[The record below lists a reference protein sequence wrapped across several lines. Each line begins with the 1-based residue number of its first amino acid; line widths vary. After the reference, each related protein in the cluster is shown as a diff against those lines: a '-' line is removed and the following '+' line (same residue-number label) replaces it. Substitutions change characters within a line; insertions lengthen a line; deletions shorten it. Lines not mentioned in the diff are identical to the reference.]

1 MDPQETQRISASN
14 QNKDDPQE
22 IADGFEDDP
31 WIGRTVDDFVIGSII
46 GKGGMGK
53 VYSARQSSLG
63 RSVALKFLT
72 SDRDLRADAVIRFEA
87 EARIAARL
95 NHPNVVHIYA
105 LGSYKG
111 FPYIVMELVQG
122 RNLGQILLD
131 QISQG
136 NGPQA
141 IDDCISIM
149 KQSCQGLLA
158 ASELGLVHRD
168 IKPENL
174 MVTNKGL
181 VKIADFGLAR
191 SLQTDAARMTQTGY
205 TMGTPLYMSPEQV
218 QGLDVDSRSDIYS
231 LGMTFHHLLTGRP
244 PLAADS
250 PYALALKQI
259 HERPPSVRLLRPDCP
274 TGISDLV
281 DWMTEK
287 SQSLRPKSIEDV
299 IQALNKYELGLALNI
314 PKSNAGFAEL
324 PLFGKQ
330 SESSV
335 PGAISV
341 PLNSWN
347 RRGLIVWL
355 SLTAFGA
362 FVASLIGRVQARRSE
377 IALAATAKVWPPCLE
392 MADWK
397 RVPQKKSAAEQYR
410 YALTQAP
417 EKDLVAAWLAVPG
430 NFPED
435 EDWAWR
441 AYVQLT
447 GDFVRRWDRFHLV
460 WLLRGIDSIDHGAP
474 FQNLS
479 QVIKAAVDGLDGKE
493 TACLESLDSMVKETM
508 DLNMAELILTIL
520 SRYRM
525 RIGRGES
532 VPIRLEKIQAQ
543 LMEILRI
550 DPKMWPGNFSTGNS
564 NR

>member
-1 MDPQETQRISASN
+1 MDPQETQPINASN
-14 QNKDDPQE
+14 RDKDDLQDN
-22 IADGFEDDP
+22 AGVFEEDP
-31 WIGRTVDDFVIGSII
+31 WIGRTIDDFEIGSII

-53 VYSARQSSLG
+53 VYSAKQSSLG

-72 SDRDLRADAVIRFEA
+72 TDRDFRADAVIRFEA
-87 EARIAARL
+87 EARMAARL

-122 RNLGQILLD
+122 RNLGQILHD
-131 QISQG
+131 QLSQG
-136 NGPQA
+136 IGPLPVEN
-141 IDDCISIM
+141 CISIM

-191 SLQTDAARMTQTGY
+191 SLQTEAARMTQTGY

-218 QGLDVDSRSDIYS
+218 QGLDVDARSDIYS

-287 SQSLRPKSIEDV
+287 SQSLRPRSIDDV
-299 IQALNKYELGLALNI
+299 IQALSKYELGLALNI
-314 PKSNAGFAEL
+314 PKNNVSFAEM

-330 SESSV
+330 SD
-335 PGAISV
+335 PGVLDTASIHK
-341 PLNSWN
+341 NAWN
-347 RRGLIVWL
+347 RRGVIVWL
-355 SLTAFGA
+355 SLTAFGT
-362 FVASLIGRVQARRSE
+362 FVATLIGRVQARRSE

-392 MADWK
+392 MAEWK

-410 YALTQAP
+410 YALTQAS

-430 NFPED
+430 YFPKD

-460 WLLRGIDSIDHGAP
+460 WLLRGIESIDHGAP
-474 FQNLS
+474 FENLG
-479 QVIKAAVDGLDGKE
+479 QVIKAAVDALDGKE
-493 TACLESLDSMVKETM
+493 TSCLESLDSMVKETM

-525 RIGRGES
+525 RIGRGQS